1 MFQVAT
7 HVRIAYTKTRFFHS
21 EWEEAP
27 TKGNQTR
34 KPSDNPY
41 FAKFVINIYSV

>member
-7 HVRIAYTKTRFFHS
+7 HVRIAYTKTRFFRS

-27 TKGNQTR
+27 TQERSNKE
-34 KPSDNPY
+34 
-41 FAKFVINIYSV
+41 AK